1 MVYEILPAMR
11 YVLADRP
18 RILSLPRMPDS
29 FTIPELQEEFERL
42 VGELDKRNFRKFLR
56 VFGVV
61 RRVRGVRKTGRRP
74 ARLYSYRSPVKQLVV
89 L

>member
-1 MVYEILPAMR
+1 MR
-11 YVLADRP
+11 YVLAKSP
-18 RILSLPRMPDS
+18 RILSLPKMPES
-29 FTIPELQEEFERL
+29 FTLPELQAEFEAL
-42 VGELDKRNFRKFLR
+42 VGRVEDKRNFRKFLR

>member
-1 MVYEILPAMR
+1 MR
-11 YVLADRP
+11 FAIAERP
-18 RILSLPRMPDS
+18 RIMPLPKMPES
-29 FTIPELQEEFERL
+29 FTLPELQAEFERL
-42 VGELDKRNFRKFLR
+42 VGDLDKRNFRKFLR

-61 RRVRGVRKTGRRP
+61 RRARGVRRTGRRP